1 VPFLAFLILAAGAY
15 LVDAA
20 VQNRKP
26 LSTLTAIVKDPG
38 SAKTTLAASK
48 GTGFVT
54 APYVSPFTATAT
66 SPSAPS
72 GTGSA
77 GAGASAALAFGRA
90 HIGNPYRWGA
100 TGPDAWDCSGLVQ
113 AMAAAG
119 GVKLPRTSYQML
131 TKGTRVKQIDL
142 LPGDLVWPD
151 LGHVQM
157 YSGAGMVIE
166 APHTGAFVREVN
178 LYGYF
183 TARRIF

>member
-38 SAKTTLAASK
+38 KAKATLAASK
-48 GTGFVT
+48 GSGFVT

-72 GTGSA
+72 GTGAA
-77 GAGASAALAFGRA
+77 GAGAGAAIAFGRS
-90 HIGNPYRWGA
+90 HIGDPYRWAA
-100 TGPDAWDCSGLVQ
+100 TGPNAWDCSGLVQ

-131 TKGTRVKQIDL
+131 TSGRNVKQIDL

-157 YSGAGMVIE
+157 YTGAGMVIE
-166 APHTGAFVREVN
+166 APHTGAVVRE
-178 LYGYF
+178 LPMYGFF